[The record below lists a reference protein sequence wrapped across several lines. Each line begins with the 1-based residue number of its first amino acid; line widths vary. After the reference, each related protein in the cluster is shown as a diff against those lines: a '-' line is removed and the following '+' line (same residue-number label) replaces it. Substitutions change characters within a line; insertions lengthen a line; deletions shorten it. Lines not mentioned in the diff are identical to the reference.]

1 MAKSSKEN
9 IQEDRIKILNELKKN
24 ARESISILAEKLN
37 FSRQKVWRIIA
48 ELEKEKKIWGY
59 TTIIDDSAFDYKK
72 FMVLIKRTNIPTSE
86 EVLKI
91 ISSREVKN
99 QLAKS
104 DINILGSYYVHGV
117 YDWVIIV
124 NARNINLI
132 KNAVEVFYHRLRNL
146 ITDVKILEVLFPLE
160 ISGIENPNT
169 EKIKEFF

>member
-1 MAKSSKEN
+1 
-9 IQEDRIKILNELKKN
+9 
-24 ARESISILAEKLN
+24 
-37 FSRQKVWRIIA
+37 
-48 ELEKEKKIWGY
+48 
-59 TTIIDDSAFDYKK
+59 
-72 FMVLIKRTNIPTSE
+72 MVLIKRTNIPASE

-132 KNAVEVFYHRLRNL
+132 KNAVEVFYHRLRDL
-146 ITDVKILEVLFPLE
+146 FTDVKILEALFPLK

-169 EKIKEFF
+169 EKIKEFFKNSNF